1 MPRKKK
7 EDEIVE
13 EVLTDTPVEVA
24 ELEVAPVDVAMEKPK
39 KIKAQPSSDA
49 VTKTVDVTDAN
60 TPRKSRATRIGIVTS
75 DKMTKTV
82 VVRVDRLI
90 KHPRYRKY
98 IRRKKQFMAHDEL
111 GSNTGDKVM
120 IVETRPLSARK
131 RWRVLQ
137 IIHKAE
143 K

>member
-13 EVLTDTPVEVA
+13 EVSTETAVEVNELAVTPA
-24 ELEVAPVDVAMEKPK
+24 EVVIEKPK
-39 KIKAQPSSDA
+39 KVKAQP
-49 VTKTVDVTDAN
+49 KTEAITETSEVADSNA
-60 TPRKSRATRIGIVTS
+60 PRKTRATRIGIVTS

-137 IIHKAE
+137 IIQKAE